1 MSDFQGNCFR
11 ILKIIVTLPS
21 GYGQLTTIRLHRCL
35 TNRYQS
41 MFEEK
46 AGELAGKIWEA
57 LNEGGE
63 LTGKQLKKNIK
74 TRSDKDLYLA
84 LGWLL
89 REGKLNVTE
98 EEKDILVS
106 LK

>member
-1 MSDFQGNCFR
+1 
-11 ILKIIVTLPS
+11 
-21 GYGQLTTIRLHRCL
+21 
-35 TNRYQS
+35 

-57 LNEGGE
+57 LHENGE
-63 LTGKQLKKNIK
+63 LSAKDLKKAVK
-74 TRSDKDLYLA
+74 VRADKDLYLA

-89 REGKLNVTE
+89 REDKLVVKE
-98 EEKDILVS
+98 EAKDILVS

>member
-1 MSDFQGNCFR
+1 
-11 ILKIIVTLPS
+11 
-21 GYGQLTTIRLHRCL
+21 
-35 TNRYQS
+35 

-57 LNEGGE
+57 LNKAGE
-63 LTGKQLKKNIK
+63 LSGKDLKKATK
-74 TRSDKDLYLA
+74 VRADKDLYLA

-89 REGKLNVTE
+89 REDKLVIKE
-98 EEKDILVS
+98 ADKDISIS

>member
-1 MSDFQGNCFR
+1 
-11 ILKIIVTLPS
+11 
-21 GYGQLTTIRLHRCL
+21 
-35 TNRYQS
+35 

-57 LNEGGE
+57 LNANGE
-63 LTGKQLKKNIK
+63 LSSKDLKKAVK
-74 TRSDKDLYLA
+74 VRADKDLYLA

-89 REGKLNVTE
+89 REGKLTVKE
-98 EEKDILVS
+98 DAKDILIS

>member
-1 MSDFQGNCFR
+1 MTN
-11 ILKIIVTLPS
+11 K
-21 GYGQLTTIRLHRCL
+21 QLMIML
-35 TNRYQS
+35 
-41 MFEEK
+41 EEK

-63 LTGKQLKKNIK
+63 LTGKELKKVAK
-74 TRSDKDLYLA
+74 VRADKDLYLA

-89 REGKLNVTE
+89 REGKLEVKE
-98 EEKDILVS
+98 SEKDILVS